1 MRRKSNQSIVNTIK
15 NRIYGHGMGW
25 CFTVSHFSDLN
36 NNEATKKALQRLCQ
50 SGEIRRIAFD
60 LYEYPRRH
68 PTLGQIDPSMDNA
81 AKALAQKYKIHL
93 QPTGAQA
100 ANLIGLSEQVPA
112 RVVYLTD
119 GTYKKIGIGDSQI
132 IFRKTM
138 PRYMKLAGTH
148 MGLIIEALRHF
159 GKKNMTPEIENKIQK
174 QLQQISKAQINKA
187 IKFAPLWTCEL
198 IKKLREK

>member
-1 MRRKSNQSIVNTIK
+1 MVKNASQTVVNTIK
-15 NRIYGHGMGW
+15 NRIHSHGCGW
-25 CFTVSHFSDLN
+25 CFTISHFADLN
-36 NNEATKKALQRLCQ
+36 NNEATKKALQRLCR

-60 LYEYPRRH
+60 LYEYPRQH
-68 PTLGQIDPSMDNA
+68 PTLGLVDPSMDNA
-81 AKALAQKYKIHL
+81 AKALAQKYKIRL

-100 ANLIGLSEQVPA
+100 ANLIGLSEQIPA

-119 GTYKKIGIGDSQI
+119 GTYKKIEIGDSQI

-138 PRYMKLAGTH
+138 PRNMELAGTH
-148 MGLIIEALRHF
+148 MGLIVEALRYF
-159 GKKNMTPEIENKIQK
+159 GKKNMTLEIENKIEK

-187 IKFAPLWTCEL
+187 MKFAPLWICEL